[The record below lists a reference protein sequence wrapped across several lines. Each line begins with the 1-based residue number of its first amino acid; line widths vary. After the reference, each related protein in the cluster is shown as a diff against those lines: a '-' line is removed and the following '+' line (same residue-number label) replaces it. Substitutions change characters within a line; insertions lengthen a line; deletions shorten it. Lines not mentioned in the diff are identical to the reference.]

1 MRQDTT
7 AFQRILS
14 LSTGVGLDI
23 VQVGE
28 THGKEKDIPMDL
40 VALKEPFLEF
50 FVVKLR

>member
-14 LSTGVGLDI
+14 LSTDVGLDI

-28 THGKEKDIPMDL
+28 THGKEKKHPMDL
-40 VALKEPFLEF
+40 GSSHGAIS
-50 FVVKLR
+50 